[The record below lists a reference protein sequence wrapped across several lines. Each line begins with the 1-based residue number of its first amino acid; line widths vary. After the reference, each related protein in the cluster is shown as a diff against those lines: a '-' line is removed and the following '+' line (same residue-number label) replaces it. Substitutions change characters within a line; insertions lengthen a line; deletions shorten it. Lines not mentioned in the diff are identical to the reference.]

1 MDHVISTD
9 GTRIAYEVHGAGP
22 PLVLVHGTAIDHT
35 QWSHL
40 TAELGRYFTVYG
52 VDRRGRGES
61 GDAEPYAI
69 EREFDD
75 LRALIEAVPG
85 PVGLL
90 GHSYGALCSLESALL
105 TSNIRKLA
113 LYEPPIRTNV
123 KLTYPA
129 GLVDTFST
137 LVAAGQAE
145 SALLMAYA
153 ASETPEAT
161 LEILRSRPSWQSR
174 VAAAHTVLR
183 EFKASENYHFDPHR
197 FLDLTMPVLLLVG
210 SDSLWVYSS
219 PIEMLNRSLPHS
231 RVAVL
236 PGQQH
241 EAIDTAPE
249 LFLQEVIRFFR

>member
-1 MDHVISTD
+1 MDHVTSTD
-9 GTRIAYEVHGAGP
+9 GTRIAYEVDGAGP

-40 TAELGRYFTVYG
+40 TAELGGYFTVYT
-52 VDRRGRGES
+52 VDRRGRGGS

-75 LRALIEAVPG
+75 VRALIEAIPG

-90 GHSYGALCSLESALL
+90 GHSYGALCSLEAALL
-105 TSNIRKLA
+105 TTNIRRLA
-113 LYEPPIRTNV
+113 LYEPPIRANV
-123 KLTYPA
+123 EVTYPA
-129 GLVDTFST
+129 SLVDKFTT
-137 LVAAGQAE
+137 LVDAGQAE
-145 SALLMAYA
+145 TALLMAYA

-174 VAAAHTVLR
+174 VAAAPTILR
-183 EFKASENYHFDPHR
+183 EFKAAESYRFDPRR

-210 SDSLWVYSS
+210 SDSLWAYTS
-219 PIEMLNRSLPHS
+219 PIEMLSRSLPHS